1 MAHHSSEANQES
13 QEKHDRK
20 ADIGTPKADA
30 LPLGTTQEEDQ
41 DRLEQEATDAGIQHP
56 NRNPHKPELDKPG
69 Y

>member
-1 MAHHSSEANQES
+1 MAHRSSEANQES

-30 LPLGTTQEEDQ
+30 LPAGTTDEQTEDH
-41 DRLEQEATDAGIQHP
+41 LEQEATDAGTRHP
-56 NRNPHKPELDKPG
+56 NRNLHKPDLDKPG

>member
-20 ADIGTPKADA
+20 ADVGTSKADA
-30 LPLGTTQEEDQ
+30 LPAGSLDEKTEDQ
-41 DRLEQEATDAGIQHP
+41 LEQDAQDAGQRHP
-56 NRNPHKPELDKPG
+56 NRNLHKPELDKPG